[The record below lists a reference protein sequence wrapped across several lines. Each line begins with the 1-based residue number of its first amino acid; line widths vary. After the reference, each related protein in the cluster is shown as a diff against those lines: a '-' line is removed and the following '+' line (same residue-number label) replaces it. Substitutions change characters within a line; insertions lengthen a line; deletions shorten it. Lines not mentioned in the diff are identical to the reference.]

1 MKKTVLALL
10 VISMLSGCASI
21 TPPLVTDEPQVVKN
35 ENTEFNTLPPPAG
48 GPVVAAV
55 YGFSDKT
62 GQRKPSDKLANISF
76 AVTQGAEV
84 YVIKALQEVGQGRW
98 FKVVERVGLDNL
110 TKERQI
116 IRQARESVGDQRQLK
131 PMMFAGVVVEGGII
145 GYDSNTLTGG
155 AGARWLGIGPST
167 QYRQDVVTVNMR
179 AVSVQTG
186 EVLVSVTVTKS
197 IISVGNSLTV
207 FKFFDQGTKAFESEI
222 GFSANEP
229 VNYAVRTAIE
239 QSVVEMIKEGDR
251 KGYWAFKKPEPLT
264 PVVKVEEVKKD
275 ELVQANTAPKAP
287 QQTTSTTPK
296 PDDRTAVGGKD
307 DVRSD
312 QTDRQPTPNPPVLQ
326 KQTQQGVTVDY
337 VNLRRDPTSN
347 GEKILSLKPNTK
359 VEIVKENKTHYFIKF
374 QDKEGWVT
382 KGFIKIQ

>member
-1 MKKTVLALL
+1 MNKTVLSLL
-10 VISMLSGCASI
+10 VVSMLAGCASI
-21 TPPLVTDEPQVVKN
+21 TPPLVTDTPVVVKN
-35 ENTEFNTLPPPAG
+35 ENAEFNTLPPPAG

-98 FKVVERVGLDNL
+98 FKVVERVGLENL

-179 AVSVQTG
+179 IVSVQTG

-251 KGYWAFKKPEPLT
+251 KGFWAFKKADSLQTVQPLAILE
-264 PVVKVEEVKKD
+264 VKQEEVKKD
-275 ELVQANTAPKAP
+275 EKSTNNVIPVKVPEGQTKQAD
-287 QQTTSTTPK
+287 TPV
-296 PDDRTAVGGKD
+296 P
-307 DVRSD
+307 
-312 QTDRQPTPNPPVLQ
+312 Q
-326 KQTQQGVTVDY
+326 KQTQFGLTVDY
-337 VNLRRDPTSN
+337 VNIRREPVNNS
-347 GEKILSLKPNTK
+347 EKLASLKPNTK
-359 VEIVKENKTHYFIKF
+359 VEIIKEGKTHYLIKF
-374 QDKEGWVT
+374 SEKEGWVF
-382 KGFIKIQ
+382 KEFIRVQ

>member
-1 MKKTVLALL
+1 MKRILLSFL
-10 VISMLSGCASI
+10 VISALTGCAAI
-21 TPPLVTDEPQVVKN
+21 APPLVVDEPKIVKN
-35 ENTEFNTLPPPAG
+35 EQKEFNTLPPPAN

-55 YGFSDKT
+55 YGFTDKT
-62 GQRKPSDKLANISF
+62 GQRKPSEKLANISF

-131 PMMFAGVVVEGGII
+131 PMMFAGIMIEGGII

-167 QYRQDVVTVNMR
+167 QYRQDVVTINMR

-207 FKFFDQGTKAFESEI
+207 FKFFDQGTQAFESEI
-222 GFSANEP
+222 GYSANEP

-239 QSVVEMIKEGDR
+239 QSVVEMVKEGDR
-251 KGYWAFKKPEPLT
+251 KGYWTIRKTEMSVVQ
-264 PVVKVEEVKKD
+264 PVVKPEVKEEVKKD
-275 ELVQANTAPKAP
+275 ESPVAKVIQPKAEE
-287 QQTTSTTPK
+287 QSTTP
-296 PDDRTAVGGKD
+296 
-307 DVRSD
+307 S
-312 QTDRQPTPNPPVLQ
+312 NPQVPQ
-326 KQTQQGVTVDY
+326 KQVPQGLTVDY
-337 VNLRRDPTSN
+337 VNVRKGQEANS
-347 GEKILSLKPNTK
+347 EKLFMLPPRSK
-359 VEIVKENKTHYFIKF
+359 VEILQTTDIHYLIRANG
-374 QDKEGWVT
+374 KEGWVI
-382 KGFIKIQ
+382 KQFIKVQ